1 MLANTDWDRVSK
13 IWLFDDRS
21 IDGTLEAVREFAASA
36 PVPAE
41 IVSGTWDSPV
51 DTMASFFARTTSPLV
66 AKIDNDVILPP
77 GWLKE
82 CVGLMARHPE
92 VDLLGIEAGGQSS
105 AGAAPFGAERV
116 PDAAESIGGIGVFR
130 SSALA
135 LVLARSDLRCD
146 RGQGKWFGWGTWQV
160 RNHLRAAWVKPS
172 LQVFLLD
179 RMPMEPWR
187 SLSDRYCQNGWQR
200 KAPYRYGPEWAGLWE
215 WWLKAR

>member
-1 MLANTDWDRVSK
+1 MVELLFLTHDRLEFTEQALSAMLANTDWDRVSK

-116 PDAAESIGGIGVFR
+116 PDAGGI
-130 SSALA
+130 
-135 LVLARSDLRCD
+135 D
-146 RGQGKWFGWGTWQV
+146 RWHWRIPILGSGT
-160 RNHLRAAWVKPS
+160 
-172 LQVFLLD
+172 
-179 RMPMEPWR
+179 
-187 SLSDRYCQNGWQR
+187 G
-200 KAPYRYGPEWAGLWE
+200 AG
-215 WWLKAR
+215 AF